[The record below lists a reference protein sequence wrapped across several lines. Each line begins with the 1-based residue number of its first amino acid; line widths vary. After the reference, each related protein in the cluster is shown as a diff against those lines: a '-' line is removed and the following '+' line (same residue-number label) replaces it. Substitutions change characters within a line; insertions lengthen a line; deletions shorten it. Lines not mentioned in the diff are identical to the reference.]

1 MDDSSV
7 VVDMVVNTVLDT
19 VESAVSSPTGDTVA
33 AEDTLGNV
41 LADKV
46 TTWTVKGK

>member
-7 VVDMVVNTVLDT
+7 VVDTVVNTVLDT
-19 VESAVSSPTGDTVA
+19 VESTVSSPAGDTVGT
-33 AEDTLGNV
+33 EDTLGNI
-41 LADKV
+41 LADEV